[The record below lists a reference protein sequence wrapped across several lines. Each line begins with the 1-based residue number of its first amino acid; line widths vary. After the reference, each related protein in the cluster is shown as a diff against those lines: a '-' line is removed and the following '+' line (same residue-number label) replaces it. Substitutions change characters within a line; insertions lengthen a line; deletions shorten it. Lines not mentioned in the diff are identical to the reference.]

1 MVTVVLI
8 STGASILPVYRLGGH
23 SGKKNRTS
31 FQYCCGT
38 FRLILSYV
46 CYPWMTTFFLPF
58 PFLLL
63 FLPQKSAEDVSQF
76 DSRFTAQT
84 PIDSP
89 VDFRISE
96 SANLNFQ
103 VCQTYCLSTGS
114 HNTFNQ
120 ERIRIGA
127 TRVRV
132 CNYVKIKTGGISLPY
147 SSRPFLCTLDSTEP
161 QERHDQRKIKP
172 YVHNR
177 P

>member
-1 MVTVVLI
+1 MREETHSLGTRLSTCLPVPMVTVVLI

-103 VCQTYCLSTGS
+103 VCQTLLSV
-114 HNTFNQ
+114 NW
-120 ERIRIGA
+120 
-127 TRVRV
+127 
-132 CNYVKIKTGGISLPY
+132 
-147 SSRPFLCTLDSTEP
+147 EP
-161 QERHDQRKIKP
+161 QYIQPRAHKNGRLE
-172 YVHNR
+172 
-177 P
+177 